1 MGWTGF
7 CPLCS
12 SPLSAREFSFFVSK
26 INFFFFSFL
35 PSTTS
40 HIRSMVNNGFLKS
53 LTSLNTS
60 TYGAGAPP
68 FGNSIDLRDPI
79 SSDAIKPCET
89 DGATECVHG
98 KSNGHGRKGG
108 RQQEPKWPTYRY
120 YHHHRPTKV
129 SLLSTQNMNGNHRR
143 SNLER
148 ATPIGFSTA
157 SAISPA
163 IANYTAE

>member
-1 MGWTGF
+1 MAFHQGLFGYTQTKAIG
-7 CPLCS
+7 LDGV
-12 SPLSAREFSFFVSK
+12 LSFVLVAFVGSGIFFFVSK
-26 INFFFFSFL
+26 IKCCLSFL

-108 RQQEPKWPTYRY
+108 RQQEPK
-120 YHHHRPTKV
+120 
-129 SLLSTQNMNGNHRR
+129 
-143 SNLER
+143 
-148 ATPIGFSTA
+148 
-157 SAISPA
+157 
-163 IANYTAE
+163 

>member
-1 MGWTGF
+1 MCSTYEHVGF
-7 CPLCS
+7 HAAERNDFG
-12 SPLSAREFSFFVSK
+12 SPHHHHYRPPRNKQINGGVPPRAVVGYTQIKAIGLDGVLSFVHVAFVGSGIFFFVSK
-26 INFFFFSFL
+26 IKFCFEFFFFGFL

-60 TYGAGAPP
+60 TYGAGAPA

-98 KSNGHGRKGG
+98 KSNGHG
-108 RQQEPKWPTYRY
+108 
-120 YHHHRPTKV
+120 
-129 SLLSTQNMNGNHRR
+129 
-143 SNLER
+143 
-148 ATPIGFSTA
+148 
-157 SAISPA
+157 
-163 IANYTAE
+163 